1 MSELP
6 YEGKKY
12 TKTEQGWVEKKSGEL
27 ATPDYQ
33 TLLSKLESAMGSGN
47 KTPLPSASPS
57 TESTISKTLKDDKLT
72 KNFDKLETN
81 LAKLTASID
90 KLVKSLDKTF
100 RPNSQKNVSSI
111 EAPSQNIPIPKPG
124 IIPAVGRAVNNGLF
138 SQRDP
143 ETGKTTSTGLVRKFA
158 TTMFPG
164 VANAAYA
171 VRDQYKMA
179 QILNKNQTAT
189 PATPAKSRMTS
200 IASNLASKFS
210 AKAATEEKEATKQSA
225 VDLTDNTIKK
235 IAEAVK
241 GDKKEDSIF
250 KKIIDKILD
259 VVKKLVGPIISA
271 ISKLLG
277 VFGGIIGKIGK
288 LFGFGGGA
296 KAAGVRTN
304 IETKV
309 DSRGRKYNVDT
320 NTGKRVSNAAAAE
333 VRAAENAAAA
343 SVKKPSFL
351 AKTGQGISKLFGGG
365 TKAAVTAGKIGA
377 EAVEIGAKKGGLR
390 GAMGIAG
397 RLGLGALAANPVI
410 DALGI
415 ALTPTEANAGEDAA
429 LKKMR
434 KEGIDPLTG
443 KLKINKESIKVA
455 EKAEVKAASKQAL
468 KIGGKAAAEVGGQ
481 VAKKV
486 AVKGGAKILGR
497 LGAGF
502 VPGVGGALDI
512 AAAAN
517 AAKEGNP
524 LAAALYGSAG
534 ALNIGGAAADLT
546 GIGALGGIPAD
557 ILGGILTAGGMAAEF
572 TGFGKTKPKSAM
584 IKSAGAT
591 QQTQMIS
598 AANKKNATLSSKPTA
613 SQTIIN
619 NVDNSSKSNVQ
630 NQSQAHIGPLIDH
643 HTWIDGHR
651 DHMR

>member
-27 ATPDYQ
+27 ASPDYQ

-57 TESTISKTLKDDKLT
+57 TESTISTTPKDDKLT
-72 KNFDKLETN
+72 NNFDKLETK

-111 EAPSQNIPIPKPG
+111 EAPSQNIPIPKPIPKPG

-189 PATPAKSRMTS
+189 PATPAKNQTATPAKSRMAS

-235 IAEAVK
+235 IADAVK
-241 GDKKEDSIF
+241 GDKKEDSILQ
-250 KKIIDKILD
+250 KIIDKVLD

-277 VFGGIIGKIGK
+277 VFGGIGKSIGK
-288 LFGFGGGA
+288 LFGFGGGT
-296 KAAGVRTN
+296 KAASTGAEIVKDAAGKSRYA
-304 IETKV
+304 KGAV
-309 DSRGRKYNVDT
+309 DA
-320 NTGKRVSNAAAAE
+320 TGKKIGGQFVKTEASAATKAAAE
-333 VRAAENAAAA
+333 VAENAI
-343 SVKKPSFL
+343 KKPTFL
-351 AKTGQGISKLFGGG
+351 AKTGQGISKLFGG
-365 TKAAVTAGKIGA
+365 A
-377 EAVEIGAKKGGLR
+377 GAK
-390 GAMGIAG
+390 
-397 RLGLGALAANPVI
+397 VV
-410 DALGI
+410 
-415 ALTPTEANAGEDAA
+415 E
-429 LKKMR
+429 
-434 KEGIDPLTG
+434 KEG
-443 KLKINKESIKVA
+443 IKVA
-455 EKAEVKAASKQAL
+455 EKAGLKAAEKQGL
-468 KIGGKAAAEVGGQ
+468 
-481 VAKKV
+481 
-486 AVKGGAKILGR
+486 KILGKG
-497 LGAGF
+497 LLKSGLKKI
-502 VPGVGGALDI
+502 PGVGLIAGGAFAAGRALKGDFAGAGLELASGAAGTIPGIGTAASIGIDAALAAKDMGAFGGGGVKNPAEAVQGPPVEASAVPVKPKTSSKFGSITKALGKGALM
-512 AAAAN
+512 AAA
-517 AAKEGNP
+517 GP
-524 LAAALYGSAG
+524 
-534 ALNIGGAAADLT
+534 I
-546 GIGALGGIPAD
+546 
-557 ILGGILTAGGMAAEF
+557 GMAAVGIGSLLKHKQEAAEMA
-572 TGFGKTKPKSAM
+572 KPT
-584 IKSAGAT
+584 GAT

-598 AANKKNATLSSKPTA
+598 AANKKNATLSSNPAA

-630 NQSQAHIGPLIDH
+630 NQSQANIGPLIDH